1 MPKGAG
7 KLKEI
12 LEELLKVEGVTAAV
26 VVGKDGFVIESAATT
41 KKIDIDTVGAMAST
55 GMGAAVS
62 MGTELQKGEM
72 VQTLIEMDKG
82 PIILSPLSSDAL
94 IAIVADTTANSGRI
108 RYDLK
113 KNRERLVAA
122 L

>member
-7 KLKEI
+7 ILKGI
-12 LEELLKVEGVTAAV
+12 LEELLKAEGVTAAV
-26 VVGKDGFVIESAATT
+26 VVGKDGFVIESAVS
-41 KKIDIDTVGAMAST
+41 KKVDIDTLGAMAST

-94 IAIVADTTANSGRI
+94 IAIVADMTANSGRI